1 MSDFRPTY
9 CYGHHYD
16 ERCEYCDKEVQQPCS
31 LVATRRPC
39 RYAEHVNHCP
49 QFYDERWGTYEPPA
63 YTAPPP
69 PPTGQRAAGQVQ
81 SQAPLPLNFTSP
93 SFYAEAREETYAG
106 TLNPRQTTTIIDD
119 PTAQL
124 VVGTELLLPK
134 THFQAEQQAIEPPT
148 KPEKATPSGTDK
160 PKVVTVRPPMI
171 QSPITAFVPSNTK
184 FTKRIVD

>member
-1 MSDFRPTY
+1 MD
-9 CYGHHYD
+9 H
-16 ERCEYCDKEVQQPCS
+16 
-31 LVATRRPC
+31 L
-39 RYAEHVNHCP
+39 NHCG
-49 QFYDERWGTYEPPA
+49 QFYAERWGTFEPPA
-63 YTAPPP
+63 YSAP

-81 SQAPLPLNFTSP
+81 SQAPLPLNFPSP
-93 SFYAEAREETYAG
+93 SYYAEASEETYAG
-106 TLNPRQTTTIIDD
+106 TLNPGQTTTIDD

-134 THFQAEQQAIEPPT
+134 THFQAEQQAIELPT